1 MPQNVPSFDE
11 LFQAAQYSAVHLE
24 MRDQYAV
31 GDEAD
36 DFNTWLA
43 TGRRDVDPASEYW
56 APWTDMISSAVERG
70 VVVRRARIVSEPVT
84 DYIRYEH
91 AGAVVNVAAGEQ
103 VRWLPRRQAV
113 DLMLPG
119 GRPVDL
125 RRNAGAVQPLQRRRQ
140 LGRPGHGTADRASHR
155 QAVLGRVRSGV
166 GPRDPSRPVRDPLTG
181 STTASSCPYHR
192 HPQPKPPARTWR
204 GNCATCRGTPA

>member
-56 APWTDMISSAVERG
+56 APWTDMISGAVERG

-119 GRPVDL
+119 ADLWIFDGTQVLFNHFSGDGNWADPDMELRTEQVIVKQCSDAFEAVWGRAIPHD
-125 RRNAGAVQPLQRRRQ
+125 QYEI
-140 LGRPGHGTADRASHR
+140 H
-155 QAVLGRVRSGV
+155 
-166 GPRDPSRPVRDPLTG
+166 
-181 STTASSCPYHR
+181 
-192 HPQPKPPARTWR
+192 
-204 GNCATCRGTPA
+204 